1 MWSCCV
7 FILFVDVL
15 HFIFLLFVH
24 VFSSH
29 FLFDIIPH
37 PLVGYRQVYTHFI
50 LTAQPT
56 TERFATL
63 LSSTIP
69 RSSSREHYSEHFLP
83 TCFSPYAPLPTFFT
97 QPAFINASLGAGS
110 SSLKFA
116 GPPTEVRNTEQI
128 QPTCLFESYSV
139 QQKLRVS
146 RFYLSIMATRVC
158 EESVPSW

>member
-1 MWSCCV
+1 MKLLYIH
-7 FILFVDVL
+7 FICWCSSL
-15 HFIFLLFVH
+15 HFSVVCSCFFFTFSFWHHTSPFGGLSPGLYPFYTYSPAHHRKIRNTFIFNHSKIFFLLALQWAF
-24 VFSSH
+24 F
-29 FLFDIIPH
+29 
-37 PLVGYRQVYTHFI
+37 THM
-50 LTAQPT
+50 
-56 TERFATL
+56 
-63 LSSTIP
+63 
-69 RSSSREHYSEHFLP
+69 
-83 TCFSPYAPLPTFFT
+83 CFSPYAPLPTFFT